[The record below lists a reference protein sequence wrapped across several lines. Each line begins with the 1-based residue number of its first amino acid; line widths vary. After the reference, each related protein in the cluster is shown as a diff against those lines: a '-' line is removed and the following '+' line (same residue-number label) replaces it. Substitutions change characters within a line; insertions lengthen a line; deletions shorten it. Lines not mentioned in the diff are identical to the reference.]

1 MSTREQ
7 GGVGSQPPA
16 KRKSR
21 GSHILS
27 TLLFL
32 TAIGFAAVAGY
43 LYWEEQQ
50 QDQNDPTPPAA
61 EPGRWELAQVRSA
74 FDQAGFETE
83 VGRTNGHTD
92 QMEGVPGQAL
102 TLDGT
107 EIYIFI
113 FSPSIDSHDPVA
125 MAEAAYSGID
135 ESTLFLQRQSS
146 GAIISEGEPLSVFHG
161 SNIVAIMVG
170 GDDDD
175 IERARSTIEGL
186 T

>member
-1 MSTREQ
+1 M
-7 GGVGSQPPA
+7 GSPPPV
-16 KRKSR
+16 KRKRR

-27 TLLFL
+27 TLLFI

-50 QDQNDPTPPAA
+50 EEQNEPTPPPA
-61 EPGRWELAQVRSA
+61 EAGQWQLAQVRSA

-102 TLDGT
+102 MLDGT

-113 FSPSIDSHDPVA
+113 FSPTVDSDDPIA
-125 MAEAAYSGID
+125 MAEAAYSRID
-135 ESTLFLQRQSS
+135 ESTLFLERQSS
-146 GAIISEGEPLSVFHG
+146 GAIISEGEPLSVFQG
-161 SNIVAIMVG
+161 SNIVAVMIG
-170 GDDDD
+170 GDEDA
-175 IERARSTIEGL
+175 IERARTTIEGL
-186 T
+186 I